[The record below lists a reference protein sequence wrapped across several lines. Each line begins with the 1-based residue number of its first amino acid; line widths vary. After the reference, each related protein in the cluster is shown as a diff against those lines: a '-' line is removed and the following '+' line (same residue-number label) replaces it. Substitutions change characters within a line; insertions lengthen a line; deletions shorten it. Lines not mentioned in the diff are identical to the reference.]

1 MVCLNPPRYA
11 ELHALSN
18 FSFQRGA
25 SSADE
30 LFERAAQLGY
40 GALAITDECSLA
52 GIVRALEASE
62 ATGVALI
69 VGTEVQL
76 DDGPK
81 LVLLASTQA
90 AYSELCRIITLGRRR
105 SAKGEYALSRADVE
119 TLHEEVLVLWV
130 PTATAQREQPASG
143 PALPAADPRKLP
155 ALRSACAP
163 SSACRHLLPHAGEGK
178 IECVLAQA
186 GEGKMEHVL
195 AQAGQGKME
204 CVSPPAE
211 EGSAGESSVTL
222 TIVPAKAGLRRQDAE
237 ANIRRANG
245 PEGKPMERRVTPRPD
260 PDRDSHDGVAGME
273 KQSHWVP
280 AFAGTRGCV
289 EPAGEG
295 NTGEVFAQAG
305 EWKTGIGLPRAGKG
319 SDPEDA
325 TAAWIAARFGGR
337 AWIAV
342 ELHRGPDDA
351 GALARLQALGQRHGL
366 PLVASG
372 DVHMHVR
379 GRRALQD
386 ALTAIRLGCTVAE
399 AGHAL
404 FPNGERH
411 LRRVED
417 LAAIHPPALLAET
430 ARIAARCRFNLRGI
444 NYVYPHELV
453 PPGMR
458 AIDHLRAL
466 TLAGACRR
474 WPQGIP
480 AGVSRQLEHEFVLIE
495 RLGYEHFFLTVE
507 DIVRWARAQ
516 QPPILCQGRG
526 SSANSAVCYCLGI
539 TAVDPE
545 HGNLLFER
553 FLSIERDEP
562 PDIDVDFEHERREE
576 VIQYVFAKYGRTR
589 AALAATVIRYRGKS
603 AARDIG
609 RVLGLAEDQ
618 LDQLSQAYA
627 HTSEDL
633 PIADS
638 LRERGFDPQAP
649 VMRRMVGL
657 VAQLRGFPRHLSQHV
672 GGFVISE
679 HPLHTLVPVEN
690 AAMADRTIIQWDKD
704 DLESLK
710 LLKVD
715 CLALGML
722 TCLRKCFDLVRMH
735 EGRELELAT
744 VPQDDEET
752 YAMIRAADTVGVF
765 QIESRAQMSMLPR
778 LRPAVF
784 YDLVVQVAIVRP
796 GPIQGGM
803 VHPYLRRRQQLE
815 AIDYP
820 QSASERAAGQGESQ
834 VRAVLERTL
843 GVPIF
848 QEQVMK
854 LVEVVAGFTP
864 GQADELRRAMAAWK
878 RKGGLE
884 PFRERIRDG
893 MLANGYEESY
903 FERIFEQIKGFGEYG
918 FPESHSA
925 SFALLAYASSWL
937 KCHHPAAFTCALLN
951 SLPMGFYGPAQ
962 LIRDAQRHG
971 VRVLPV
977 DVTISDWDCTLE
989 APSENGHC
997 RSGFSRDALL
1007 QPCHQGI
1014 AADVPFVGEPS
1025 GPMLSDRAPKSIAA
1039 EAAPTTE
1046 QQRSGSHRSHETDQ
1060 RTGQGDP
1067 ATENKAFALRLGFS
1081 RISGFAEATAQRIV
1095 AARDAQAFRDVA
1107 DLVHRAGLNAGER
1120 ARLADADALRSLS
1133 GHRHQARW
1141 DSAGIDQPIAVI
1153 ADAPLNEE
1161 AIRLAAPS
1169 LRRDVMSDYASQGF
1183 TLRRHPLA
1191 LVRDALDAR
1200 RMLRARDVLG
1210 SRNGRRVRCA
1220 GLVTVRQRPGTA
1232 KGVTFVT
1239 LEDETGILNVIVWAA
1254 LASSQRRVLIESAV
1268 LGVEGELQSS
1278 EGVQHVIAHRLLNL
1292 DALLPELGAQ
1302 SRDFH

>member
-1 MVCLNPPRYA
+1 MVCLNPPPAYA

-25 SSADE
+25 SSAKE
-30 LFERAAQLGY
+30 LFERAARLGY
-40 GALAITDECSLA
+40 SALAITDECSLA

-62 ATGVALI
+62 ASGVALI

-81 LVLLASTQA
+81 LVLLASSQM
-90 AYSELCRIITLGRRR
+90 AYSSICELITRGRRR
-105 SAKGEYALSRADVE
+105 SAKGEYSLSRVDVE
-119 TLHEEVLVLWV
+119 NLHEDVLVLWV
-130 PTATAQREQPASG
+130 PVAP
-143 PALPAADPRKLP
+143 PAARPVQHADMRNMPVGDPHRIL
-155 ALRSACAP
+155 ASRSARPP
-163 SSACRHLLPHAGEGK
+163 SSACRHLLPPAGEGK
-178 IECVLAQA
+178 ISDVL
-186 GEGKMEHVL
+186 
-195 AQAGQGKME
+195 
-204 CVSPPAE
+204 P
-211 EGSAGESSVTL
+211 SAGEENS
-222 TIVPAKAGLRRQDAE
+222 P
-237 ANIRRANG
+237 
-245 PEGKPMERRVTPRPD
+245 
-260 PDRDSHDGVAGME
+260 
-273 KQSHWVP
+273 
-280 AFAGTRGCV
+280 
-289 EPAGEG
+289 
-295 NTGEVFAQAG
+295 
-305 EWKTGIGLPRAGKG
+305 
-319 SDPEDA
+319 DA
-325 TAAWIAARFGGR
+325 TAVWILEHFCGR

-342 ELHRGPDDA
+342 ELHCGADDV
-351 GALARLQALGQRHGL
+351 ALLADLQALGQRHAL

-372 DVHMHVR
+372 DVHMHAR

-386 ALTAIRLGCTVAE
+386 ALTAIRLGCTIAE

-411 LRRVED
+411 LRRRED
-417 LAAIHPPALLAET
+417 LAAIYPAELIAESG
-430 ARIAARCRFNLRGI
+430 RIAARCRFNLRGI

-453 PPGMR
+453 PAGVR
-458 AIDHLRAL
+458 AIDHLRQL
-466 TLAGACRR
+466 TLVGAQRY
-474 WPQGIP
+474 WPHGIP
-480 AGVSRQLEHEFVLIE
+480 TKVSRQLEHEFTLIE
-495 RLGYEHFFLTVE
+495 KLEYEHFFLTVH
-507 DIVRWARAQ
+507 DIVAWARARPQ
-516 QPPILCQGRG
+516 PILCQGRG

-553 FLSIERDEP
+553 FLSIERKEP

-576 VIQYVFAKYGRTR
+576 VIQYVFNKYGRTR

-618 LDQLSQAYA
+618 LDQLSMAYA
-627 HTSEDL
+627 HTNADL
-633 PIADS
+633 PIAEA
-638 LRERGFDPQAP
+638 LRERGFDADAR
-649 VMRRMVGL
+649 VMQRVVTL
-657 VAQLRGFPRHLSQHV
+657 VDQLRGFPRHLSQHV
-672 GGFVISE
+672 GGFIISE

-722 TCLRKCFDLVRMH
+722 TCLRKCFDLVHRH
-735 EGRELELAT
+735 AGIRFDLAT
-744 VPQDDEET
+744 LPQDDEPT
-752 YAMIRAADTVGVF
+752 YAMIRAADTIGVF

-803 VHPYLRRRQQLE
+803 VHPYLRRRQGLE
-815 AIDYP
+815 EIDYP
-820 QSASERAAGQGESQ
+820 QSASERAAGRGES
-834 VRAVLERTL
+834 RIRPVLERTL

-884 PFRERIRDG
+884 PFHDRIRDG

-903 FERIFEQIKGFGEYG
+903 FERIFEQIRGFGEYG

-977 DVTISDWDCTLE
+977 DVTISEWDCTLE
-989 APSENGHC
+989 PPVTMSFSNGE
-997 RSGFSRDALL
+997 
-1007 QPCHQGI
+1007 Q
-1014 AADVPFVGEPS
+1014 
-1025 GPMLSDRAPKSIAA
+1025 SIATEGSPLFGTA
-1039 EAAPTTE
+1039 EAAPT
-1046 QQRSGSHRSHETDQ
+1046 RSSTKDNSH
-1060 RTGQGDP
+1060 
-1067 ATENKAFALRLGFS
+1067 ALRLGFS
-1081 RISGFAEATAQRIV
+1081 RIAGFSEATAQRIIEARCERAFANV
-1095 AARDAQAFRDVA
+1095 AN
-1107 DLVHRAGLNAGER
+1107 LIHRAGLNAGER
-1120 ARLADADALRSLS
+1120 ARLADADALRCLS

-1141 DSAGIDQPIAVI
+1141 DSAGVDQPIAVL
-1153 ADAPLNEE
+1153 AEAAVNEE
-1161 AIRLAAPS
+1161 PIALAAPS
-1169 LRRDVMSDYASQGF
+1169 LRKDVISDYASQGF
-1183 TLRRHPLA
+1183 SLRRHPLSFA
-1191 LVRDALDAR
+1191 REALDQR

-1210 SRNGRRVRCA
+1210 SRHGRRVRCA
-1220 GLVTVRQRPGTA
+1220 GLVTVRQRPHTA
-1232 KGVTFVT
+1232 NGVTFIT
-1239 LEDETGILNVIVWAA
+1239 LEDETGILNIIVWAA
-1254 LASSQRRVLIESAV
+1254 LASSQRRILIESSV

-1292 DALLPELGAQ
+1292 DALLPEFGSQ

>member
-1 MVCLNPPRYA
+1 M
-11 ELHALSN
+11 
-18 FSFQRGA
+18 A
-25 SSADE
+25 S
-30 LFERAAQLGY
+30 
-40 GALAITDECSLA
+40 
-52 GIVRALEASE
+52 
-62 ATGVALI
+62 
-69 VGTEVQL
+69 
-76 DDGPK
+76 
-81 LVLLASTQA
+81 
-90 AYSELCRIITLGRRR
+90 
-105 SAKGEYALSRADVE
+105 
-119 TLHEEVLVLWV
+119 
-130 PTATAQREQPASG
+130 
-143 PALPAADPRKLP
+143 
-155 ALRSACAP
+155 
-163 SSACRHLLPHAGEGK
+163 
-178 IECVLAQA
+178 
-186 GEGKMEHVL
+186 
-195 AQAGQGKME
+195 
-204 CVSPPAE
+204 
-211 EGSAGESSVTL
+211 
-222 TIVPAKAGLRRQDAE
+222 
-237 ANIRRANG
+237 
-245 PEGKPMERRVTPRPD
+245 
-260 PDRDSHDGVAGME
+260 
-273 KQSHWVP
+273 
-280 AFAGTRGCV
+280 
-289 EPAGEG
+289 
-295 NTGEVFAQAG
+295 
-305 EWKTGIGLPRAGKG
+305 
-319 SDPEDA
+319 
-325 TAAWIAARFGGR
+325 R

-342 ELHRGPDDA
+342 ELHRGADDVA
-351 GALARLQALGQRHGL
+351 ALARLQALGQRHDL

-372 DVHMHVR
+372 DVHMHAR

-411 LRRVED
+411 LRRIED
-417 LAAIHPPALLAET
+417 IASIHPPALLEET
-430 ARIAARCRFNLRGI
+430 ARIAARCRFNLRNI
-444 NYVYPHELV
+444 SYVYPHELV
-453 PPGMR
+453 PTDLS

-466 TLAGACRR
+466 TLAGARQR
-474 WPQGIP
+474 WPRGIP
-480 AGVSRQLEHEFVLIE
+480 QKVAAQLEHEFALVE
-495 RLGYEHFFLTVE
+495 QLGYEHFFLTVH
-507 DIVRWARAQ
+507 DIVAWARAQ

-576 VIQYVFAKYGRTR
+576 VLQYVFNKYGRTR

-618 LDQLSQAYA
+618 LDQLSQAYS
-627 HTSEDL
+627 HTSSEL
-633 PIADS
+633 PIAES
-638 LRERGFDPQAP
+638 LRERGFDPQARIMQR
-649 VMRRMVGL
+649 VVTL

-672 GGFVISE
+672 GGFIISE

-722 TCLRKCFDLVRMH
+722 TCLRKCFDLVRIH
-735 EGRELELAT
+735 EGRHYELAT
-744 VPQDDEET
+744 VPQDDEDT
-752 YAMIRAADTVGVF
+752 YRMIRAADTVGVF

-803 VHPYLRRRQQLE
+803 VHPYLRRRQKLE

-820 QSASERAAGQGESQ
+820 QSASERAAGKGESR

-884 PFRERIRDG
+884 PFRDRIRDG
-893 MLANGYEESY
+893 MLGLGYEESY

-937 KCHHPAAFTCALLN
+937 KCHYPAAFTCALLN

-977 DVTISDWDCTLE
+977 DVTVSVWDCTLE
-989 APSENGHC
+989 SPS
-997 RSGFSRDALL
+997 RSG
-1007 QPCHQGI
+1007 
-1014 AADVPFVGEPS
+1014 VP
-1025 GPMLSDRAPKSIAA
+1025 A
-1039 EAAPTTE
+1039 ENA
-1046 QQRSGSHRSHETDQ
+1046 
-1060 RTGQGDP
+1060 
-1067 ATENKAFALRLGFS
+1067 AFALRLGFS
-1081 RISGFAEATAQRIV
+1081 RISGFSAATAQRIV
-1095 AARDAQAFRDVA
+1095 EARSQGAFRDIA
-1107 DLVHRAGLNAGER
+1107 DLVHRAGLNSGER
-1120 ARLADADALRSLS
+1120 ARLADADALRGIS

-1141 DSAGIDQPIAVI
+1141 DSAGVDQPIAVI

-1161 AIRLAAPS
+1161 SIQLAAPS
-1169 LRRDVMSDYASQGF
+1169 LRTDVMSDYASQGF
-1183 TLRRHPLA
+1183 TLRRHPLSFA
-1191 LVRDALDAR
+1191 REVLDQR

-1254 LASSQRRVLIESAV
+1254 LASSQRRVLIESAI

-1278 EGVQHVIAHRLLNL
+1278 EGVQHVIAHRLFNL
-1292 DALLPELGAQ
+1292 DALLPELGSQ

>member
-1 MVCLNPPRYA
+1 MVCLNPPPAYA

-25 SSADE
+25 SSATE
-30 LFERAAQLGY
+30 LFARAARLGY
-40 GALAITDECSLA
+40 SALAITDECSLA

-62 ATGVALI
+62 ASGVALI

-81 LVLLASTQA
+81 LVLLASSQM
-90 AYSELCRIITLGRRR
+90 AYSSICELITRGRRR
-105 SAKGEYALSRADVE
+105 SAKGEYSLSRADAE
-119 TLHEEVLVLWV
+119 RLHADVLVLW
-130 PTATAQREQPASG
+130 
-143 PALPAADPRKLP
+143 
-155 ALRSACAP
+155 
-163 SSACRHLLPHAGEGK
+163 
-178 IECVLAQA
+178 
-186 GEGKMEHVL
+186 
-195 AQAGQGKME
+195 
-204 CVSPPAE
+204 PPC
-211 EGSAGESSVTL
+211 
-222 TIVPAKAGLRRQDAE
+222 PAKVADMDA
-237 ANIRRANG
+237 
-245 PEGKPMERRVTPRPD
+245 D
-260 PDRDSHDGVAGME
+260 
-273 KQSHWVP
+273 
-280 AFAGTRGCV
+280 
-289 EPAGEG
+289 
-295 NTGEVFAQAG
+295 
-305 EWKTGIGLPRAGKG
+305 
-319 SDPEDA
+319 
-325 TAAWIAARFGGR
+325 AAWIIRHFDGR
-337 AWIAV
+337 AWLAV
-342 ELHRGPDDA
+342 ELHRGADDA
-351 GALARLQALGQRHGL
+351 ALLAGLQALGQRHAL

-372 DVHMHVR
+372 DVHMHAR

-386 ALTAIRLGCTVAE
+386 ALTAIRLGCTIAE

-411 LRRVED
+411 LRRRED
-417 LAAIHPPALLAET
+417 LAAIYPVGLIAES
-430 ARIAARCRFNLRGI
+430 ARIAARCRFNLRAI
-444 NYVYPHELV
+444 RYVYPHELV
-453 PPGMR
+453 PPGVR
-458 AIDHLRAL
+458 AIDHLRQL
-466 TLAGACRR
+466 TVAGAQRF
-474 WPQGIP
+474 WPHAIP
-480 AGVSRQLEHEFVLIE
+480 AQVERQLEHEFALIE
-495 RLGYEHFFLTVE
+495 KLGYEHFFLTVH
-507 DIVRWARAQ
+507 DIVAWARARPQ
-516 QPPILCQGRG
+516 PILCQGRG
-526 SSANSAVCYCLGI
+526 SAANSAVCYCLGI

-553 FLSIERDEP
+553 FLSIERKEP

-576 VIQYVFAKYGRTR
+576 VIQYVFNKYGRTR

-618 LDQLSQAYA
+618 LDQLSMAYV
-627 HTSEDL
+627 HTNADL
-633 PIADS
+633 PIADA
-638 LRERGFDPQAP
+638 LRERGFDADAR
-649 VMRRMVGL
+649 VMQRIVAL
-657 VAQLRGFPRHLSQHV
+657 VDQLRGFPRHLSQHV

-690 AAMADRTIIQWDKD
+690 AAMAERTIIQWDKD

-722 TCLRKCFDLVRMH
+722 TCLRKCFDLVHRH
-735 EGRELELAT
+735 AGKRLDLAT
-744 VPQDDEET
+744 LPQDDEPT
-752 YAMIRAADTVGVF
+752 YAMIRAADTIGVF

-803 VHPYLRRRQQLE
+803 VHPYLRRRQGLE
-815 AIDYP
+815 EIDYP
-820 QSASERAAGQGESQ
+820 QSASERAAGRGES
-834 VRAVLERTL
+834 RIRPVLERTL

-884 PFRERIRDG
+884 PFHDRIRDG
-893 MLANGYEESY
+893 MLANGYEERY

-977 DVTISDWDCTLE
+977 DVMISEWDCTLE
-989 APSENGHC
+989 S
-997 RSGFSRDALL
+997 LVT
-1007 QPCHQGI
+1007 I
-1014 AADVPFVGEPS
+1014 PFANRE
-1025 GPMLSDRAPKSIAA
+1025 KSIAA
-1039 EAAPTTE
+1039 EAASYERPGEAMHASVGEAFRPDAVSAFSRESIAIGGNPLFGAAEAVPTKDKP
-1046 QQRSGSHRSHETDQ
+1046 H
-1060 RTGQGDP
+1060 
-1067 ATENKAFALRLGFS
+1067 ALRLGFS
-1081 RISGFAEATAQRIV
+1081 RIAGFSEASAQRIV
-1095 AARDAQAFRDVA
+1095 EARRERVFANVT
-1107 DLVHRAGLNAGER
+1107 DLIHRAGLNAGER
-1120 ARLADADALRSLS
+1120 ARLADADAMRSLS

-1141 DSAGIDQPIAVI
+1141 DSAGVDQPIAVL
-1153 ADAPLNEE
+1153 AEAAVNEE
-1161 AIRLAAPS
+1161 AIALAPPS
-1169 LRRDVMSDYASQGF
+1169 LRKDVISDYASQGF
-1183 TLRRHPLA
+1183 SLRRHPLSFA
-1191 LVRDALDAR
+1191 REALDQR

-1210 SRNGRRVRCA
+1210 SRHGRRVRCA
-1220 GLVTVRQRPGTA
+1220 GLVTVRQRPHTA
-1232 KGVTFVT
+1232 NGVTFIT
-1239 LEDETGILNVIVWAA
+1239 LEDETGILNIIVWAA
-1254 LASSQRRVLIESAV
+1254 LASSQRRILIESSV

-1292 DALLPELGAQ
+1292 DDLLPELGSQ

>member
-1 MVCLNPPRYA
+1 MVCLNPSPAYA

-25 SSADE
+25 SSATE
-30 LFERAAQLGY
+30 LFERAARLGY
-40 GALAITDECSLA
+40 RALAITDECSLA

-62 ATGVALI
+62 ASGVALI

-81 LVLLASTQA
+81 LVLLASTQT
-90 AYSELCRIITLGRRR
+90 AYSAICQLITIGRRR
-105 SAKGEYALSRADVE
+105 SAKGEYALNRADVE
-119 TLHEEVLVLWV
+119 GLHEDVLVLWV
-130 PTATAQREQPASG
+130 PAS
-143 PALPAADPRKLP
+143 LPVERLDQQAGTPVDPRKP
-155 ALRSACAP
+155 CALRSVGVPPAEQTVARESPTNLIVAP
-163 SSACRHLLPHAGEGK
+163 
-178 IECVLAQA
+178 AQA
-186 GEGKMEHVL
+186 G
-195 AQAGQGKME
+195 AQ
-204 CVSPPAE
+204 CLV
-211 EGSAGESSVTL
+211 
-222 TIVPAKAGLRRQDAE
+222 DAE
-237 ANIRRANG
+237 
-245 PEGKPMERRVTPRPD
+245 
-260 PDRDSHDGVAGME
+260 
-273 KQSHWVP
+273 QSHWIP
-280 AFAGTRGCV
+280 ACEGTTVVGS
-289 EPAGEG
+289 
-295 NTGEVFAQAG
+295 
-305 EWKTGIGLPRAGKG
+305 KSLPRP
-319 SDPEDA
+319 STHLDV
-325 TAAWIAARFGGR
+325 TAAWVAEHFGER

-342 ELHRGPDDA
+342 ELHHGSDDA
-351 GALARLQALGQRHGL
+351 ALLAELQALGERHAL

-372 DVHMHVR
+372 DVHMHAR

-386 ALTAIRLGCTVAE
+386 ALTAIRLGCTIAE

-411 LRRVED
+411 LRRRED
-417 LAAIHPPALLAET
+417 LAAIYPAELIAESG
-430 ARIAARCRFNLRGI
+430 RIAARCQFNLRGI

-453 PPGMR
+453 PPGVR
-458 AIDHLRAL
+458 AIDHLRQL
-466 TLAGACRR
+466 TLIGAQRY
-474 WPQGIP
+474 WPRGIP
-480 AGVSRQLEHEFVLIE
+480 EKVTRQLEHEFVLIE
-495 RLGYEHFFLTVE
+495 KLEYEHFFLTVH
-507 DIVRWARAQ
+507 DIVAWARARPQ
-516 QPPILCQGRG
+516 PILCQGRG

-553 FLSIERDEP
+553 FLSIERKEP

-576 VIQYVFAKYGRTR
+576 VIQYVFNKYGRTR

-618 LDQLSQAYA
+618 LDQLSMAYA
-627 HTSEDL
+627 HTNADL
-633 PIADS
+633 PIADA
-638 LRERGFDPQAP
+638 LRERGFDADAR
-649 VMRRMVGL
+649 VMQRVVTL
-657 VAQLRGFPRHLSQHV
+657 VEQLRGFPRHLSQHV

-722 TCLRKCFDLVRMH
+722 TCLRKCFDLVHRH
-735 EGRELELAT
+735 AGIRFDLAT
-744 VPQDDEET
+744 LPQDDEPT

-803 VHPYLRRRQQLE
+803 VHPYLRRRQGLE
-815 AIDYP
+815 EVDYP
-820 QSASERAAGQGESQ
+820 QSASEHAAGRGES
-834 VRAVLERTL
+834 RIRPVLERTL

-884 PFRERIRDG
+884 PFHDRIRDG

-903 FERIFEQIKGFGEYG
+903 FERIFEQIRGFGEYG

-925 SFALLAYASSWL
+925 SFALLAYASSWF

-962 LIRDAQRHG
+962 LIRDARHHG

-977 DVTISDWDCTLE
+977 DVTISEWDCTLE
-989 APSENGHC
+989 PPVAISFANG
-997 RSGFSRDALL
+997 
-1007 QPCHQGI
+1007 
-1014 AADVPFVGEPS
+1014 E
-1025 GPMLSDRAPKSIAA
+1025 KSITA
-1039 EAAPTTE
+1039 EAVSYKSLDETLRASMAASTKDN
-1046 QQRSGSHRSHETDQ
+1046 SH
-1060 RTGQGDP
+1060 
-1067 ATENKAFALRLGFS
+1067 ALRLGFS
-1081 RISGFAEATAQRIV
+1081 RISGFSEATAQRIV
-1095 AARDAQAFRDVA
+1095 EARRKRAFADVA
-1107 DLVHRAGLNAGER
+1107 DLIHRAGLNAGER

-1141 DSAGIDQPIAVI
+1141 DSAGVDQPLAVL
-1153 ADAPLNEE
+1153 ADAMVREE
-1161 AIRLAAPS
+1161 AITLAAPS
-1169 LRRDVMSDYASQGF
+1169 LRKDVISDYASQGF
-1183 TLRRHPLA
+1183 SLHRHPLSFA
-1191 LVRDALDAR
+1191 REALDQR

-1210 SRNGRRVRCA
+1210 SRHGRRVRCA
-1220 GLVTVRQRPGTA
+1220 GLVTVRQRPHTA
-1232 KGVTFVT
+1232 NGVTFIT
-1239 LEDETGILNVIVWAA
+1239 LEDETGILNIIVWAA
-1254 LASSQRRVLIESAV
+1254 LASSQRRILIESSL
-1268 LGVEGELQSS
+1268 LGVEGELQST
-1278 EGVQHVIAHRLLNL
+1278 EGVQHVVAHRLLNL
-1292 DALLPELGAQ
+1292 DALLPELGSQ

>member
-1 MVCLNPPRYA
+1 MVCLNPPPAYA

-25 SSADE
+25 SSAAE
-30 LFERAAQLGY
+30 LFERAARLGY
-40 GALAITDECSLA
+40 SALAITDECSLA

-62 ATGVALI
+62 ASGVALI
-69 VGTEVQL
+69 VGSEVQL

-81 LVLLASTQA
+81 LVLLASSQP
-90 AYSELCRIITLGRRR
+90 AYSSICEVITRGRRR
-105 SAKGEYALSRADVE
+105 SAKGEYALTRADVE
-119 TLHEEVLVLWV
+119 CLHAEVLVLW
-130 PTATAQREQPASG
+130 PP
-143 PALPAADPRKLP
+143 
-155 ALRSACAP
+155 C
-163 SSACRHLLPHAGEGK
+163 
-178 IECVLAQA
+178 LA
-186 GEGKMEHVL
+186 
-195 AQAGQGKME
+195 
-204 CVSPPAE
+204 
-211 EGSAGESSVTL
+211 
-222 TIVPAKAGLRRQDAE
+222 
-237 ANIRRANG
+237 
-245 PEGKPMERRVTPRPD
+245 RVA
-260 PDRDSHDGVAGME
+260 DRDAD
-273 KQSHWVP
+273 
-280 AFAGTRGCV
+280 
-289 EPAGEG
+289 
-295 NTGEVFAQAG
+295 
-305 EWKTGIGLPRAGKG
+305 
-319 SDPEDA
+319 
-325 TAAWIAARFGGR
+325 AAWIARHFAGR

-342 ELHRGPDDA
+342 ELHHGVDDA
-351 GALARLQALGQRHGL
+351 STLAGLQALGQRHAL

-372 DVHMHVR
+372 DVHMHAR

-386 ALTAIRLGCTVAE
+386 ALSAIRLGCTIAE

-411 LRRVED
+411 LRRRED
-417 LAAIHPPALLAET
+417 LAAIYPAALIAET
-430 ARIAARCRFNLRGI
+430 GRIAARCRFNLRDI

-453 PPGMR
+453 PAGVR
-458 AIDHLRAL
+458 AIDHLRQL
-466 TLAGACRR
+466 TLDGAQRR
-474 WPQGIP
+474 WPRGIP
-480 AGVSRQLEHEFVLIE
+480 AKVAGQLEHEFVLIE
-495 RLGYEHFFLTVE
+495 KLGYEHFFLTVH
-507 DIVRWARAQ
+507 DIVAWARARPQ
-516 QPPILCQGRG
+516 PILCQGRG

-553 FLSIERDEP
+553 FLSIERKEP

-576 VIQYVFAKYGRTR
+576 VLQYVFNKYGRTR

-618 LDQLSQAYA
+618 LDQLSMAYA
-627 HTSEDL
+627 HTNADL
-633 PIADS
+633 PLAAA
-638 LRERGFDPQAP
+638 LRERGFDADARIMQRIVAL
-649 VMRRMVGL
+649 VG
-657 VAQLRGFPRHLSQHV
+657 QLRGFPRHLSQHV

-690 AAMADRTIIQWDKD
+690 AAMAGRTIIQWDKD

-722 TCLRKCFDLVRMH
+722 TCLRKCFDLVHRH
-735 EGRELELAT
+735 AGLRLDLASL
-744 VPQDDEET
+744 PQDDEPT

-778 LRPAVF
+778 LRPVTF

-803 VHPYLRRRQQLE
+803 VHPYLRRRQGLE
-815 AIDYP
+815 EIDYP
-820 QSASERAAGQGESQ
+820 QSASERAAGHGES
-834 VRAVLERTL
+834 RIRPVLERTL

-884 PFRERIRDG
+884 PFHDRIRDG

-903 FERIFEQIKGFGEYG
+903 FERIFEQIRGFGEYG

-925 SFALLAYASSWL
+925 SFALLAYASAWL

-962 LIRDAQRHG
+962 LIRDARRHG

-977 DVTISDWDCTLE
+977 DVTISAWECTLE
-989 APSENGHC
+989 AFSDPKDRGSETCGSDFGH
-997 RSGFSRDALL
+997 DALS
-1007 QPCHQGI
+1007 QIQH
-1014 AADVPFVGEPS
+1014 
-1025 GPMLSDRAPKSIAA
+1025 KSIAA
-1039 EAAPTTE
+1039 EAALTKSMP
-1046 QQRSGSHRSHETDQ
+1046 H
-1060 RTGQGDP
+1060 
-1067 ATENKAFALRLGFS
+1067 ALRLGFS
-1081 RISGFAEATAQRIV
+1081 RITGFSEATAQRIV
-1095 AARDAQAFRDVA
+1095 QARSERTFDDVS
-1107 DLVHRAGLNAGER
+1107 DLIRRAGLSAGER

-1141 DSAGIDQPIAVI
+1141 DSAGVDAPIAVL
-1153 ADAPLNEE
+1153 AGAALNEE
-1161 AIRLAAPS
+1161 AITLAAPS
-1169 LRRDVMSDYASQGF
+1169 LRKDVISDYASQGF
-1183 TLRRHPLA
+1183 SLRRHPLSFA
-1191 LVRDALDAR
+1191 REALDQR

-1210 SRNGRRVRCA
+1210 SRHGRRVRCA
-1220 GLVTVRQRPGTA
+1220 GLVTVRQRPHTA
-1232 KGVTFVT
+1232 NGVTFVT
-1239 LEDETGILNVIVWAA
+1239 LEDETGILNIIVWAA
-1254 LASSQRRVLIESAV
+1254 LASSQRRILIESRV

-1292 DALLPELGAQ
+1292 DALLAGIGPQ

>member
-1 MVCLNPPRYA
+1 MVCLNPHPYC

-25 SSADE
+25 SSAEE
-30 LFERAAQLGY
+30 LFERAARLGY
-40 GALAITDECSLA
+40 RALAITDECSLA

-62 ATGVALI
+62 ASGVALI

-105 SAKGEYALSRADVE
+105 SAKGEYALKRADVGA
-119 TLHEEVLVLWV
+119 LHEDVLVLWV
-130 PTATAQREQPASG
+130 PAGFPAAGAEQRAGAADAPAEDPCRIRASRSARPPSATAPCV
-143 PALPAADPRKLP
+143 ALPSPSLD
-155 ALRSACAP
+155 S
-163 SSACRHLLPHAGEGK
+163 SSACRHLLPPAGEGK
-178 IECVLAQA
+178 TDDVLPPAGEGRTEESATTLTVIPAQA
-186 GEGKMEHVL
+186 GIQRLGFDRESRCDAAGVEKESRRVPACAGTTGMTL
-195 AQAGQGKME
+195 QASPE
-204 CVSPPAE
+204 CARSP
-211 EGSAGESSVTL
+211 AGESS
-222 TIVPAKAGLRRQDAE
+222 
-237 ANIRRANG
+237 
-245 PEGKPMERRVTPRPD
+245 D
-260 PDRDSHDGVAGME
+260 PD
-273 KQSHWVP
+273 
-280 AFAGTRGCV
+280 
-289 EPAGEG
+289 
-295 NTGEVFAQAG
+295 
-305 EWKTGIGLPRAGKG
+305 
-319 SDPEDA
+319 DA
-325 TAAWIAARFGGR
+325 TAAWIAGCFGDR

-342 ELHRGPDDA
+342 ELHRGADDA
-351 GALARLQALGQRHGL
+351 ATLARLQTLGQRHCL
-366 PLVASG
+366 PLVATG
-372 DVHMHVR
+372 DVHMHAR

-411 LRRVED
+411 LRRIED
-417 LAAIHPPALLAET
+417 LAAIYPPALLGET
-430 ARIAARCRFNLRGI
+430 ARIAARCRFNLRKI
-444 NYVYPHELV
+444 SYVYPHELV
-453 PPGMR
+453 PPDLR

-466 TLAGACRR
+466 TLAGARQR
-474 WPQGIP
+474 WPRGIP
-480 AGVSRQLEHEFVLIE
+480 QKVGDQLEHEFALVE
-495 RLGYEHFFLTVE
+495 QLGYEHFFLTVH
-507 DIVRWARAQ
+507 DIVAWARAQ

-576 VIQYVFAKYGRTR
+576 VLQYVFNKYGRTR
-589 AALAATVIRYRGKS
+589 AALAATVIRYRGRS

-618 LDQLSQAYA
+618 LDQLSQAWS
-627 HTSEDL
+627 HTSSEL
-633 PIADS
+633 PIEES
-638 LRERGFDPQAP
+638 LRERGFDAQSRIMQR
-649 VMRRMVGL
+649 VVTL

-672 GGFVISE
+672 GGFIISE

-722 TCLRKCFDLVRMH
+722 TCLRKCFDLVRIH
-735 EGRELELAT
+735 EGRHFELAT
-744 VPQDDEET
+744 VPQDDEAT

-803 VHPYLRRRQQLE
+803 VHPYLRRRQKLE

-820 QSASERAAGQGESQ
+820 QSARERAAGKGESR
-834 VRAVLERTL
+834 VRSVLERTL

-893 MLANGYEESY
+893 MLGLGYEESY

-937 KCHHPAAFTCALLN
+937 KCHYPAAFTCALLN

-977 DVTISDWDCTLE
+977 DVTISAWDCTLE
-989 APSENGHC
+989 SLRKEEGCRNG
-997 RSGFSRDALL
+997 SGRDALL
-1007 QPCHQGI
+1007 AGLK
-1014 AADVPFVGEPS
+1014 AG
-1025 GPMLSDRAPKSIAA
+1025 IAA
-1039 EAAPTTE
+1039 EAAPSVE
-1046 QQRSGSHRSHETDQ
+1046 RQRDASHRSHESDHGT
-1060 RTGQGDP
+1060 P
-1067 ATENKAFALRLGFS
+1067 IFALRLGFS
-1081 RISGFAEATAQRIV
+1081 RISGFSAATAQRV
-1095 AARDAQAFRDVA
+1095 VEARRQRAFRDIA

-1120 ARLADADALRSLS
+1120 ARLADADALRSLG

-1141 DSAGIDQPIAVI
+1141 DGAGVDQPIAVI

-1161 AIRLAAPS
+1161 SIRLAAPS
-1169 LRRDVMSDYASQGF
+1169 LRTDVMSDYASQGF
-1183 TLRRHPLA
+1183 TLRRHPLSFA
-1191 LVRDALDAR
+1191 REALDQR

-1210 SRNGRRVRCA
+1210 SGNGRRVRCA

-1254 LASSQRRVLIESAV
+1254 LASSQRRVLIESAI

-1278 EGVQHVIAHRLLNL
+1278 EGVQHVIAHRLFNL
-1292 DALLPELGAQ
+1292 DALLPELGSQ